1 MRIIQIFAALAL
13 AATAAACGQA
23 EETEAEARSLGEIEE
38 IVRSYILEN
47 PEIIEE
53 ALIELQ
59 ARARDRERQAVSDA
73 ALQNAQVLAAGEG
86 MPKFGPEPEA
96 ATVTV
101 VEFFDYNC
109 GFCRVTNDWVQGVIA
124 EHGDEVR
131 VVLKEFPVLGAESVE
146 AARAALAVWDTQ
158 PEAYLGFHDAMM
170 TASGP
175 LPSDRI
181 DTIAQGAG
189 VDVAAMR
196 AAMED
201 ESVGERISQVRALA
215 REIGITGT
223 PFFVIGE
230 EVVPGADVAALER
243 ALEAALGR

>member
-1 MRIIQIFAALAL
+1 MRIIQIL
-13 AATAAACGQA
+13 AAFALSAVTAACGQA
-23 EETEAEARSLGEIEE
+23 EETDGEARSRAQIEE

-73 ALQNAQVLAAGEG
+73 AMQNAQALAAGDG

-96 ATVTV
+96 AAVTV
-101 VEFFDYNC
+101 VEFFDYKC
-109 GFCRVTNDWVQGVIA
+109 PYCAVTSDWMQGVIA
-124 EHGDEVR
+124 DHGDQVR
-131 VVLKEFPVLGAESVE
+131 VVLKEFPVLGPESVE
-146 AARAALAVWDTQ
+146 AARAALAVWDIA
-158 PEAYLGFHDAMM
+158 PEAYLTFHDAMM

-175 LPSDRI
+175 LPSERI
-181 DTIAQGAG
+181 DALAEEAG
-189 VDVAAMR
+189 VDAAAMR
-196 AAMED
+196 RAMED
-201 ESVGERISQVRALA
+201 ESVGERISEVRAMA

-230 EVVPGADVAALER
+230 EVVPGADVAGLERALER
-243 ALEAALGR
+243 ALGG

>member
-1 MRIIQIFAALAL
+1 MRIIQTLAAFAL
-13 AATAAACGQA
+13 AATVSACGQA
-23 EETEAEARSLGEIEE
+23 DETEGDARSRGEIEE

-73 ALQNAQVLAAGEG
+73 ALQNAAALAEGEG

-96 ATVTV
+96 ARVTV
-101 VEFFDYNC
+101 VEFFDYKC
-109 GFCRVTNDWVQGVIA
+109 PYCAVTNDWMQGVIA
-124 EHGDEVR
+124 DHGDQVR

-146 AARAALAVWDTQ
+146 AARAALAVWDIQ
-158 PEAYLGFHDAMM
+158 PDGYLTFHEAMM

-181 DTIAQGAG
+181 DTLAEASG

-201 ESVGERISQVRALA
+201 ESVGERISEVRALA

-223 PFFVIGE
+223 PFFVIGQ